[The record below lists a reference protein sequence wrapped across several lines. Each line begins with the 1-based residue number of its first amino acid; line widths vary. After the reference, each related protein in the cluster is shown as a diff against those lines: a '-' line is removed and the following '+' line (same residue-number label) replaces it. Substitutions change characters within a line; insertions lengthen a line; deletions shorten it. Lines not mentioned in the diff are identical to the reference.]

1 MWLTLDIGN
10 SAAKGGLYAGA
21 RLERIFHVDLD
32 RPALQWANVESAWA
46 RALHAEIQGIAI
58 ERVGIT
64 SVVPSAVSPVTA
76 ALERLTDLPVER
88 VQATMK
94 LPFNL
99 AYHTPETLGMDRLA
113 AAAAAWTAYGRA
125 VPSARHVVAID
136 AGTAVTLD
144 VITRQGVYTGG
155 VIGPG
160 PALLRRALHDGTAQ
174 LPEVPLE
181 WPADLIGRS
190 TREALQS
197 GLMIG
202 FVESVRGLLA
212 RITATLEGPSNVVV
226 TGGWHALLA
235 REIDA
240 IDHVDPHLVLEG
252 IRVLMQLNPLD
263 APSNHEPNDQE

>member
-21 RLERIFHVDLD
+21 RLERIFHVDLH
-32 RPALQWANVESAWA
+32 RPALQEANVESAWA

-58 ERVGIT
+58 ERVGMT

-88 VQATMK
+88 VQATMN
-94 LPFNL
+94 LPFDL

-144 VITRQGVYTGG
+144 VITRQGVYTG
-155 VIGPG
+155 
-160 PALLRRALHDGTAQ
+160 ALSGRARRCCAA
-174 LPEVPLE
+174 
-181 WPADLIGRS
+181 RS
-190 TREALQS
+190 TMARRS
-197 GLMIG
+197 SPRCRSNGRRSP
-202 FVESVRGLLA
+202 SV
-212 RITATLEGPSNVVV
+212 GPPAKPCRAAS
-226 TGGWHALLA
+226 
-235 REIDA
+235 
-240 IDHVDPHLVLEG
+240 
-252 IRVLMQLNPLD
+252 
-263 APSNHEPNDQE
+263 